1 MRELKDKLK
10 HLSSEIES
18 ATTFIDLPGIE
29 KKITELEAETMAE
42 GFWNDQKHAQK
53 VSTKLNHLIKK
64 KELWEGLRAKVE
76 ELSTLLDMYFEEHD
90 DSEKDRKQLHDDV
103 EKLEKD
109 VSKASVELFM
119 SGEFDDGNVIVS
131 IYSGAG
137 GVDAQDWV
145 SMLLRMYLRYAE
157 RKDWKVTILQQT
169 DGEPQGVKHVTF
181 LVEGPLAYGHFKEEK
196 GVHRLVR
203 LSPFNSGNTRE
214 TSFGLVEVVP
224 EIDVDVDSVKID
236 EKDLRID
243 TFRSSGAG
251 GQHVNTSDSAV
262 RITHVP
268 TGIVVSCQNERS
280 QHQNKERAM
289 AQLRGKLVALI
300 EEQQVEK
307 IDQLKG
313 DLGKNEWGHQIR
325 SYVMH
330 PYKMVKDLR
339 TKWET
344 NQIDDVLDGDLDDVI
359 EAGLRAKE

>member
-1 MRELKDKLK
+1 MQELKDKLGY
-10 HLSSEIES
+10 LLNEVEEAI
-18 ATTFIDLPGIE
+18 AFIDLPKIE
-29 KKITELEAETMAE
+29 EKIGELESQTMDE
-42 GFWNDQKHAQK
+42 DFWNDQKNAQK
-53 VSTKLNHLIKK
+53 VTTQLNHLIKK
-64 KELWEGLRAKVE
+64 KEFWQGLEARAK
-76 ELSTLLDMYFEEHD
+76 ELLELLQMYFDEHE
-90 DSEKDRKQLHDDV
+90 DSEKDKSQMHEDTA
-103 EKLEKD
+103 KLEKD
-109 VSKASVELFM
+109 IKRASIELYM
-119 SGEFDDGNVIVS
+119 NGEYDEGNAIVS

-137 GVDAQDWV
+137 GTDAQDWV
-145 SMLLRMYLRYAE
+145 AMLLRMYLRYAE
-157 RKDWKVTILQQT
+157 KKEYKTTILHQT
-169 DGEPQGVKHVTF
+169 DGDPEGVKHVTI
-181 LVEGPLAYGHFKEEK
+181 LVEGPLAFGHFKEEK

-214 TSFGLVEVVP
+214 TSFALVEVVP
-224 EIDVDVDSVKID
+224 EIDTDIESLVID

-243 TFRSSGAG
+243 TYRSSGAG

-262 RITHVP
+262 RLTHIP
-268 TGIVVSCQNERS
+268 TGIVTSCQNERS

-325 SYVMH
+325 SYVLH

-344 NQIDDVLDGDLDDVI
+344 TQVDDVLDGDLDDVI

>member
-1 MRELKDKLK
+1 MQELKDKLK
-10 HLSSEIES
+10 YLSNEISQSIE
-18 ATTFIDLPGIE
+18 FIDLPAIN
-29 KKITELEAETMAE
+29 KKIEELEQETMAPD
-42 GFWNDQKHAQK
+42 FWENQKRAQK
-53 VSTKLNHLIKK
+53 ATTRLSHLIKK
-64 KELWEGLRAKVE
+64 KEYWESLQARVG

-90 DSEKDRKQLHDDV
+90 HSEKDRDQLHEDV
-103 EKLEKD
+103 AKLEKD
-109 VSKASVELFM
+109 VNKAMVELFM
-119 SGEFDDGNVIVS
+119 SGPYDEGSAVVS

-145 SMLLRMYLRYAE
+145 EMLLRMYLRYADKKE
-157 RKDWKVTILQQT
+157 YKTTILQQT
-169 DGEPQGVKHVTF
+169 DGEPQGIKHVTF

-224 EIDVDVDSVKID
+224 EIDVDVENIVID
-236 EKDLRID
+236 DKDLRID
-243 TFRSSGAG
+243 TFRASGAG

-262 RITHVP
+262 RITHEP

-289 AQLRGKLVALI
+289 AQLRGKLAALI

-325 SYVMH
+325 SYVLH

-344 NQIDDVLDGDLDDVI
+344 SQVDDVLDGDLDDVI